1 MRILFSPNAGKY
13 KPEKL
18 FIRTLFTVHKDTF
31 AVSKDWLPSGLDFD
45 KGLSSE
51 M

>member
-1 MRILFSPNAGKY
+1 MRSLFRPNAEKY

-18 FIRTLFTVHKDTF
+18 CIRTLFTVHKDTF

-45 KGLSSE
+45 TGPSSE